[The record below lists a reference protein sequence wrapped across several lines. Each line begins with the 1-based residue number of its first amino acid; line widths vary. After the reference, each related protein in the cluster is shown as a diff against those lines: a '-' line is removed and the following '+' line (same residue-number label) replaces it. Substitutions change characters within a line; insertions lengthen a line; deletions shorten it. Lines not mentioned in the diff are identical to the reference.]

1 MQTTHRGVPVSIL
14 PGAACLLYSILCQNR
29 YDIHPVTQM
38 DVSGTSGSQLQIY
51 TKKKEE
57 TNKKRKRFAIS
68 AFSFTFASGNQ
79 RQRNR
84 YEMSGM

>member
-14 PGAACLLYSILCQNR
+14 PGAACLLYSICAR
-29 YDIHPVTQM
+29 TGIDIHPVTQM